1 MSRRFVV
8 SVRTL
13 YIVNAAWGF
22 CFFVTFML
30 QCVPISEN
38 WIRSPEIADRH
49 CMKQFDIFILTYA
62 VTQIILDA
70 AVLVLPWSEIL
81 GLNMPRSQKFAVLG
95 IFGLGAM

>member
-1 MSRRFVV
+1 
-8 SVRTL
+8 
-13 YIVNAAWGF
+13 
-22 CFFVTFML
+22 
-30 QCVPISEN
+30 
-38 WIRSPEIADRH
+38 
-49 CMKQFDIFILTYA
+49 MKQFDIFILTYA